1 MSRSPRIFVLPS
13 IVEAHLPSAVY
24 GSSNDRWSRLAHVV
38 ARNLTSYP
46 GPVRVV
52 LSPEREQKLAV
63 VGWFTDEEARQFTAE
78 AEQFTHALPRLRYVS
93 YEQAESDC
101 AVLADRLRDRLG
113 SAGVR
118 DAVFAGIPRGGL
130 LVLGMLSYVLDLT
143 PDQLSPKHA
152 PDRPLVVVDD
162 CFITG
167 SRVGRFLD
175 NLSDRSRVTLAG
187 LYAHP
192 DLSNALEEMHPAVN
206 ACIHARDLS
215 DYAPELYGE
224 DYPAW
229 RARWTAR
236 SSGHRYWYGVTD
248 RLCFA
253 WSEPDSGWWNPTTQR
268 TERNWSLLPK
278 DRCLDGRNLL
288 SDESSVPVFVQDAS
302 RGEVKMVP
310 GVVYASFSDQTIVG
324 HPEQGTCLVLEET
337 AADFWRVLVEH
348 ADLPSA
354 QSALAELF
362 DVESREL
369 HSDLHAFVD
378 TLIEKGLLQ
387 RSSTAPPVSP

>member
-1 MSRSPRIFVLPS
+1 MSRSPRIFILPS
-13 IVEAHLPSAVY
+13 IDEAHLPSAVFG
-24 GSSNDRWSRLAHVV
+24 GSDDRWSRLAHVV

-63 VGWFTDEEARQFTAE
+63 VGWFTDEEARQCTAE
-78 AEQFTHALPRLRYVS
+78 VEQFAHALPRLRYVS

-101 AVLADRLRDRLG
+101 TVLANRLRDRLG
-113 SAGVR
+113 SDGVR
-118 DAVFAGIPRGGL
+118 DAVFTGIPRGGL

-143 PDQLSPKHA
+143 PAQLFPEHA

-175 NLSDRSRVTLAG
+175 DLSDRSRVTLAG

-192 DLSNALEEMHPAVN
+192 DLSSALEETHPAVD
-206 ACIHARDLS
+206 ACIHARNLS
-215 DYAPELYGE
+215 DYAPQLYGE

-253 WSEPDSGWWNPTTQR
+253 WSEPDSGLWNPRTQR
-268 TERNWSLLPK
+268 TDRNWSLLPK
-278 DRCLDGRNLL
+278 DRCLNGRNLL
-288 SDESSVPVFVQDAS
+288 VDDSSVPVLVQDAS
-302 RGEVKMVP
+302 GGEVKLVP
-310 GVVYASFSDQTIVG
+310 GVVCASFSDHTIVG
-324 HPEQGTCLVLEET
+324 HPGQGTCLVLEET
-337 AADFWRVLVEH
+337 AADFWQVLVEH

-354 QSALAELF
+354 QRALAELF
-362 DVESREL
+362 DVDSQEL
-369 HSDLHAFVD
+369 YSDLRAFVD
-378 TLIEKGLLQ
+378 SLIVKGLLQ